1 MGIVSSLTRFTGWGI
16 SEKKSVQPVTLTSAA
31 ALPMFGITQ
40 SASGVTVTAASA
52 MRVPA
57 VRRAVSLIAE
67 SVATLPFK
75 TYVENK
81 EAAKDHP
88 SYGLVHDWANDWTS
102 AEELRELLTADA
114 LLTGHGFAQVVRVE
128 GRPVELHRMD
138 PGAVSIEYD
147 DFGEPSYRVQLKNGG
162 NAVLAYHDVLHI
174 QGLRGVSPI
183 VLAREAIALALA
195 AEGHLSGF
203 FKNGGRPSGVI
214 RHPEKLTAEAHQK
227 ITKSWFDTHGGEQ
240 SGKTAFLD
248 EGMEFQEIA
257 LKLADAEFSEVRRE
271 QVREIARAFNVPPAL
286 LYELS
291 RGTWSNFEQSHRDF
305 LTGTLRP
312 WISRWQAAYTRV
324 LLAPEE
330 RASFYIEAKPDDLL
344 SVEFAARAT
353 AYSQYR
359 AMGAMTA
366 NDVRGGLNLP
376 ALPEGNEITNPF
388 TTTPGAA
395 SAPAAPEE
403 PKDE

>member
-1 MGIVSSLTRFTGWGI
+1 MGIMSSLARIVGRGA
-16 SEKKSVQPVTLTSAA
+16 SETKSIRLTDPEAFPLFGV
-31 ALPMFGITQ
+31 LP
-40 SASGVTVTAASA
+40 SASGVSVTAASA

-75 TYVENK
+75 AYTEGK
-81 EAAKDHP
+81 EPAKDHP
-88 SYGLVHDWANDWTS
+88 AYGLVHDWANDWTS
-102 AEELRELLTADA
+102 AEELREQLTSDA
-114 LLTGHGFAQVVRVE
+114 LLTGNGFAQVSRNGE
-128 GRPVELHRMD
+128 GKPVELHRMD

-147 DFGEPSYRVQLKNGG
+147 DYGEPSYRVQLTNGG
-162 NAVLAYHDVLHI
+162 NAVLAHHDVLHI

-183 VLAREAIALALA
+183 VLARDAIGLALA
-195 AEGHLSGF
+195 AEAHLAGF

-214 RHPEKLTAEAHQK
+214 LHPNKLEADTMK
-227 ITKSWFDTHGGEQ
+227 KLAASWFQSHGGEQ
-240 SGKTAFLD
+240 SGSTAILD
-248 EGMEFQEIA
+248 EGMTFKEIA
-257 LKLADAEFSEVRRE
+257 VKLADAEFSEVRRE

-312 WISRWQAAYTRV
+312 WIARWQAAYTRV

-330 RASFYIEAKPDDLL
+330 RSAFYIEATPDDLL

-366 NDVRGGLNLP
+366 NEVRAGLNLP
-376 ALPEGNEITNPF
+376 AIE
-388 TTTPGAA
+388 
-395 SAPAAPEE
+395 
-403 PKDE
+403 

>member
-1 MGIVSSLTRFTGWGI
+1 MGIMSSLTRFTGWGV
-16 SEKKSVQPVTLTSAA
+16 SEKKSIRLTDPGAFP
-31 ALPMFGITQ
+31 LFGIAP

-52 MRVPA
+52 IRVPS
-57 VRRAVSLIAE
+57 VHRAVSLIAE

-75 TYVENK
+75 TYAENK

-88 SYGLVHDWANDWTS
+88 SYALVHDWANDWTS

-162 NAVLAYHDVLHI
+162 HAVLAHHDVLHI
-174 QGLRGVSPI
+174 QGLRGVSP
-183 VLAREAIALALA
+183 VMLAREAIALALA
-195 AEGHLSGF
+195 AEGHLAGF

-214 RHPEKLTAEAHQK
+214 LHPNKLEAETMKKLA
-227 ITKSWFDTHGGEQ
+227 TSWFQSHGGEQ
-240 SGKTAFLD
+240 SGSTAILD
-248 EGMEFQEIA
+248 EGMTFKEIA
-257 LKLADAEFSEVRRE
+257 VKLADAEFSEVRRE

-286 LYELS
+286 LYETS
-291 RGTWSNFEQSHRDF
+291 RATWSNFEQSHRDF

-312 WISRWQAAYTRV
+312 WIARWQAVYTRV
-324 LLAPEE
+324 LLTPEE
-330 RASFYIEAKPDDLL
+330 RASFYIEATPDDLL

-366 NDVRGGLNLP
+366 NEVRGGLNLP
-376 ALPEGNEITNPF
+376 PLPEGNEITNPF
-388 TTTPGAA
+388 TTTHGAA